1 METFGG
7 GVAALGGEE
16 DAEEEER
23 GKVEALP
30 PLLED
35 EENVSLADI
44 LCLRD
49 SCLSEQEVWAVCA
62 ECVRSLQSISCSPLF
77 YTLCITPDTLA
88 FNAHG
93 NVCFMEQL
101 SDDPE
106 GSFVPPEFDKTG
118 NTFEGHV
125 FSLGATLSAALGYNI
140 EPETEVELGVDTCRL
155 LEQMQEE
162 KPGDRPCPKVIL
174 SLAEAKITDT
184 TSRAVC
190 RKLSAIGRRVLSIE
204 SVAPFQDEWDK
215 SYHHFMEYK
224 GSRSSS
230 IENHTYDQRMA
241 RHCSSDSHED
251 EEHLV
256 KQRRRVCNGSFRSGS
271 VDGYNGGPVSLRDV
285 NSFYPSQNSS
295 PILKMSQEVRW
306 RRSRSALNRSC
317 SIPDSNNPPVFSTPS
332 HTNLSMMVADLSEIG
347 GEESMMMQWEDHMP
361 KETHK
366 KSTQDED
373 SGGTEES
380 FSHAIESVNRISND
394 TPAHLSIDADPDCTG
409 LNEVVREETPVLSTH
424 VDEEIKNSNLCC
436 SNHMTKSMLCLKEES
451 QDEWVPLREL
461 LSHCTRPLSVNELW
475 ALCYTCLST
484 LQTYSDFPA
493 YLCLDSVYVGCDGE
507 LLFLMPKNTGFS
519 DVFYVAPEFQEH
531 GILTE
536 KACIYGVAAILW
548 ATAKFHLSPNQKLA
562 MPRKLKRLLLEM
574 AKKTPIERPS
584 IVMAKKTCRD
594 YLSRQGTDAETVW
607 THLINR
613 LHKASNRINEEE
625 SFLDV
630 GSLKD
635 TATPERKTGFIP
647 LGHDVR
653 LAPVSGPLP
662 QSNSLSMTARL
673 PEAFTSLATHFTP
686 IVVAQE
692 DVEEE
697 ESPIP
702 QPRLDSMPSEIGI
715 ENEDEGLTTD
725 SPQLHENWMQEEQ
738 EDDNYSSLSSSTT
751 VLTSSP
757 HTNIQTA
764 YPVSNSQSLPT
775 YPNVACSA
783 GIYNNFLLQQ
793 DPHSGRLTLFPVH
806 IAVSQPIT
814 GLDLSLPLRENSETD
829 SGTQNTEH
837 DVYRVTKNGESDHQF
852 TSSYHKSSKS
862 DMPINRA
869 HLNIT
874 EPPQNTRV
882 LSSIHQS
889 QPVLQQVIGL
899 IREEFAFDCYLENGP
914 EELVMGE
921 YILSLTNLH
930 FETFC
935 RAIVEKFSD
944 LHWDKDLLGLLHCLV
959 NQDPSFLVSVEDPSS
974 ELEERPLT
982 SLPDAKRCEGEGG
995 GNTERSQP
1003 DHNANKC
1010 HAPEEKEHTATR
1022 QQNQEE
1028 TKDKQRHIRTERR
1041 GEGNTANE
1049 IRNLQKETQPFTF
1062 KKCHLNDSAVL
1073 SGLSVDMESS
1083 SCPVDGAEVCV
1094 CSDESLCQHSELGES
1109 TDTQLS
1115 LDCSDAEMDD
1125 SDSVISDRTVSSCSG
1140 IQGPLCRPTWALAL
1154 YGEDFFS
1161 QEVVEYAYKL
1171 GNHTDTPSLEDKS
1184 QELHQQ
1190 LMIESRNLKKTRN
1203 FYHKL
1208 IQQERKNKGSEARVM
1223 LSKLRAQFD
1232 ELRTKVEFLD
1242 SVRQYLQ
1249 VLYIDQWGLPLSL
1262 LPSLASSGSS
1272 TIDLRAT
1279 EDPTILSLVCEQ
1291 RRTRGCCP
1299 LLAGTPKG
1307 LMAYL
1312 YSRNALMEGYIQHFL
1327 YTYRYFCTPEE
1338 FLHFLM
1344 DKFNSSVVANKDFST
1359 DSAKVY
1365 HRTLDLLEY
1374 WIEDSRSVDF
1384 TSNSRLQPI
1393 LDNFLTSEVA
1403 PVDSRGESLL
1413 TMLQNSPK
1421 KRRGCR
1427 VSYRGESPVSG
1438 WEDLDVQSVQS
1449 FCRKS
1454 SVDDSAKKSFQWR
1467 VSRVVEPQ
1475 VNQPKEKVYSIA
1487 SALPRPCYS
1496 SLLSQITRV
1505 SVRNEERVAFSQ
1517 TEHSPL
1523 NTAQQLTLLQQEI
1536 FQGCHPVHFLNSRAQ
1551 GVKEKA
1557 VSISKCLSSEAPPLE
1572 GSSLFVGDEPGRDG
1586 PLQHF
1591 LRYAESISN
1600 WVSAE
1605 IVITD
1610 SVKVQTALLGKF
1622 LSIAKHC
1629 YEARNFA
1636 TAMQILGGLEN
1647 VIVRQLPAW
1656 KQLSAKISD
1665 VLEEIRA
1672 VQVFLKSDS
1681 LCLMEGERGRRQP
1694 TLPDAHI
1701 LAMHIQQL
1709 EIGAFTLTNG
1719 AYKWPKLR
1727 SIARVVSQVHA
1738 FQEHMYTYTADLEL
1752 QSYLQAR
1759 ISRLGACDVSLLA
1772 ADNDAN
1778 FNQPAAE
1785 RHTRRIQDTLRRVKA
1800 SFQ

>member
-7 GVAALGGEE
+7 DAAALGGEE
-16 DAEEEER
+16 DPEEEER
-23 GKVEALP
+23 RKVEALP
-30 PLLED
+30 PLFED

-62 ECVRSLQSISCSPLF
+62 ECVHSLQSISCSPLF

-125 FSLGATLSAALGYNI
+125 FSLGSTLSAALGYNI

-204 SVAPFQDEWDK
+204 SVATYQDEWDK
-215 SYHHFMEYK
+215 SYHHFMDYK

-230 IENHTYDQRMA
+230 VENHTYDQRMA
-241 RHCSSDSHED
+241 RHYSSESHED

-256 KQRRRVCNGSFRSGS
+256 KQRRRACNGSFRSGS
-271 VDGYNGGPVSLRDV
+271 VDGYNSGPMSY
-285 NSFYPSQNSS
+285 SSQNSS
-295 PILKMSQEVRW
+295 PIFRMSQEVNW

-366 KSTQDED
+366 KSAQDED

-380 FSHAIESVNRISND
+380 FSHTIDSVNRISND
-394 TPAHLSIDADPDCTG
+394 TLAHLSVDADPECTG
-409 LNEVVREETPVLSTH
+409 QNVVGREETPVLFTH
-424 VDEEIKNSNLCC
+424 VDKEINNSNLCC
-436 SNHMTKSMLCLKEES
+436 SNHMTKSMLCLNEES
-451 QDEWVPLREL
+451 QDEWVPLRKL
-461 LSHCTRPLSVNELW
+461 LSHCTRPLSVNDLW

-484 LQTYSDFPA
+484 LQTYTDFPD

-507 LLFLMPKNTGFS
+507 LLFLLPKNTGS
-519 DVFYVAPEFQEH
+519 NDVFYVAPEFQEH
-531 GILTE
+531 GIITE

-584 IVMAKKTCRD
+584 IAMAKKICRD

-613 LHKASNRINEEE
+613 LHRASHRINKEE
-625 SFLDV
+625 SLPDV
-630 GSLKD
+630 GSLKN
-635 TATPERKTGFIP
+635 TSTPERKTGFIP

-697 ESPIP
+697 ELPIP
-702 QPRLDSMPSEIGI
+702 QPRIDSVPSEIGI
-715 ENEDEGLTTD
+715 ENEVEDLTTD
-725 SPQLHENWMQEEQ
+725 TLQLQENWLQGEQ
-738 EDDNYSSLSSSTT
+738 EDDNCSSLSSSTT
-751 VLTSSP
+751 VFTSSP
-757 HTNIQTA
+757 HTDLQTA
-764 YPVSNSQSLPT
+764 YPVSNSQTLPT
-775 YPNVACSA
+775 CPSVSCSA

-793 DPHSGRLTLFPVH
+793 DPQSGRLTLFPVH
-806 IAVSQPIT
+806 VAVSQPIT
-814 GLDLSLPLRENSETD
+814 GIDLSLQLRADSESD
-829 SGTQNTEH
+829 SRTQNTGH
-837 DVYRVTKNGESDHQF
+837 DVYHVTKNGESAHHF
-852 TSSYHKSSKS
+852 TSPYHKDSKS
-862 DMPINRA
+862 NISNNRA
-869 HLNIT
+869 YLNIT
-874 EPPQNTRV
+874 EPSQNTRV
-882 LSSIHQS
+882 LSTVQQS

-899 IREEFAFDCYLENGP
+899 IREEFAFDCYLDNGP

-935 RAIVEKFSD
+935 RAIVEKFGD

-959 NQDPSFLVSVEDPSS
+959 NQDPSFLASVEDPLS
-974 ELEERPLT
+974 ELEERSLT
-982 SLPDAKRCEGEGG
+982 SPLNPKRCEGEKER
-995 GNTERSQP
+995 NTECSQL

-1010 HAPEEKEHTATR
+1010 HVPEEREHKATR
-1022 QQNQEE
+1022 QQIKEE
-1028 TKDKQRHIRTERR
+1028 TKDNQGHIRTSRR

-1049 IRNLQKETQPFTF
+1049 IRNLQNETQPIT
-1062 KKCHLNDSAVL
+1062 KCHFNDSAVL
-1073 SGLSVDMESS
+1073 SELSMDVESS
-1083 SCPVDGAEVCV
+1083 SCPVDGAEVCT
-1094 CSDESLCQHSELGES
+1094 CSDDPLCQHSELGES

-1125 SDSVISDRTVSSCSG
+1125 SDSVMSDRTVSSCSAF
-1140 IQGPLCRPTWALAL
+1140 QGPLCRPTWALAL

-1171 GNHTDTPSLEDKS
+1171 GSHTDSPSLDDKS

-1203 FYHKL
+1203 FYQKL
-1208 IQQERKNKGSEARVM
+1208 IQQQRKTKGSEARVM

-1232 ELRTKVEFLD
+1232 ELRAKVEFLD

-1249 VLYIDQWGLPLSL
+1249 VLYVDQWGLPLSL

-1272 TIDLRAT
+1272 KIDLKDRT

-1299 LLAGTPKG
+1299 VLAGTPKG
-1307 LMAYL
+1307 LMAHL
-1312 YSRNALMEGYIQHFL
+1312 YSRNAFVEGYIQHFL

-1338 FLHFLM
+1338 FLQFLM
-1344 DKFNSSVVANKDFST
+1344 DKFNSSVVANKDFTT

-1384 TSNSRLQPI
+1384 TFSASLQTI

-1421 KRRGCR
+1421 KRRGCG
-1427 VSYRGESPVSG
+1427 VSNRGESPASG
-1438 WEDLDVQSVQS
+1438 REDLDVQSVQS
-1449 FCRKS
+1449 YCRKS
-1454 SVDDSAKKSFQWR
+1454 SVDDAARKTFQWR
-1467 VSRVVEPQ
+1467 ISRVVEPQ

-1496 SLLSQITRV
+1496 SVLSQITRV
-1505 SVRNEERVAFSQ
+1505 SLRNEERVAFSQ

-1523 NTAQQLTLLQQEI
+1523 NTALQLTLLQQEI

-1551 GVKEKA
+1551 GVKERA
-1557 VSISKCLSSEAPPLE
+1557 GSLSKSEAPPVE
-1572 GSSLFVGDEPGRDG
+1572 GSSLFVGDESGASDG
-1586 PLQHF
+1586 PLQHL

-1656 KQLSAKISD
+1656 KQLSAKMSD

-1738 FQEHMYTYTADLEL
+1738 FQEHMYTYTPDLEL

>member
-1 METFGG
+1 MAYGAVHLLCGPERKICGLKELRDYVMAQTFTA
-7 GVAALGGEE
+7 V
-16 DAEEEER
+16 
-23 GKVEALP
+23 KLP
-30 PLLED
+30 QQ
-35 EENVSLADI
+35 ENVSLADI

-118 NTFEGHV
+118 NTFESHV

-174 SLAEAKITDT
+174 SLADAKITDT

-241 RHCSSDSHED
+241 RHYSSDSHED

-271 VDGYNGGPVSLRDV
+271 VDGYHGGPVSLRDV

-361 KETHK
+361 KETDK
-366 KSTQDED
+366 KSAQDEC
-373 SGGTEES
+373 SGGTEKS
-380 FSHAIESVNRISND
+380 FSHAIESVNRISNAS
-394 TPAHLSIDADPDCTG
+394 PAHLSIDADIDCTG
-409 LNEVVREETPVLSTH
+409 INEVVREETPVLSTH

-436 SNHMTKSMLCLKEES
+436 SNYMTKSMLCLKEES

-507 LLFLMPKNTGFS
+507 LLFLMPKNTGSS

-584 IVMAKKTCRD
+584 IVMAKK
-594 YLSRQGTDAETVW
+594 
-607 THLINR
+607 
-613 LHKASNRINEEE
+613 ASNRINEEE
-625 SFLDV
+625 SFPDV
-630 GSLKD
+630 GSLKN

-653 LAPVSGPLP
+653 LAPVSGPFP

-697 ESPIP
+697 ESPTN
-702 QPRLDSMPSEIGI
+702 QPRLDSMPSKIVI

-725 SPQLHENWMQEEQ
+725 TPQLQENWMQGEQ
-738 EDDNYSSLSSSTT
+738 EEDNYSSLSSSTT

-757 HTNIQTA
+757 HTNLQTA
-764 YPVSNSQSLPT
+764 YPVSNNQSLPT

-783 GIYNNFLLQQ
+783 GVYNNFLLQQ

-814 GLDLSLPLRENSETD
+814 GLDLSLPLRADSETD
-829 SGTQNTEH
+829 SGTQNSEL

-862 DMPINRA
+862 DIPNNRA

-874 EPPQNTRV
+874 APPQNTRV
-882 LSSIHQS
+882 LSSVQQS
-889 QPVLQQVIGL
+889 QPILQQVIGL

-935 RAIVEKFSD
+935 RAIVGKFSD

-959 NQDPSFLVSVEDPSS
+959 NQDPSFLVSEDPSS

-995 GNTERSQP
+995 GNTEFSQL

-1010 HAPEEKEHTATR
+1010 HAPEEKEHKATR

-1028 TKDKQRHIRTERR
+1028 TKDKQRHIRTDRR

-1049 IRNLQKETQPFTF
+1049 IRNLQKETQPITF

-1073 SGLSVDMESS
+1073 SGLSMDMGSS
-1083 SCPVDGAEVCV
+1083 SCPVDGAKVCV
-1094 CSDESLCQHSELGES
+1094 CSNESLCQHSELGES

-1125 SDSVISDRTVSSCSG
+1125 SDSVISDRTVSSCSDF
-1140 IQGPLCRPTWALAL
+1140 QSPPCRPTWALGL

-1171 GNHTDTPSLEDKS
+1171 GNHTDSPSLEDKS

-1208 IQQERKNKGSEARVM
+1208 IQQERKNKSSEARVM

-1232 ELRTKVEFLD
+1232 ELRTKVEFLH

-1249 VLYIDQWGLPLSL
+1249 VLYVDQWGLPLSL

-1299 LLAGTPKG
+1299 LLAGIPKG

-1327 YTYRYFCTPEE
+1327 YTYRYFCTSEE

-1374 WIEDSRSVDF
+1374 WVEDSRSVDF

-1393 LDNFLTSEVA
+1393 LGNFLTSE
-1403 PVDSRGESLL
+1403 
-1413 TMLQNSPK
+1413 
-1421 KRRGCR
+1421 
-1427 VSYRGESPVSG
+1427 
-1438 WEDLDVQSVQS
+1438 
-1449 FCRKS
+1449 
-1454 SVDDSAKKSFQWR
+1454 SFQWR

-1551 GVKEKA
+1551 GVKEKT
-1557 VSISKCLSSEAPPLE
+1557 VSISKCLASEAPPLE
-1572 GSSLFVGDEPGRDG
+1572 GSSLFVGDEPGCDG
-1586 PLQHF
+1586 PLQHL

-1629 YEARNFA
+1629 YESRNFA

-1656 KQLSAKISD
+1656 KQLSAKMSD

-1752 QSYLQAR
+1752 QAYLHAR

>member
-1 METFGG
+1 
-7 GVAALGGEE
+7 
-16 DAEEEER
+16 ER

-62 ECVRSLQSISCSPLF
+62 ECVRSLQSIFCSPLF

-125 FSLGATLSAALGYNI
+125 FSLGSTLSAALGYDI
-140 EPETEVELGVDTCRL
+140 EPETEAELGVDTLRL

-162 KPGDRPCPKVIL
+162 KPGDRPCPQVIL

-224 GSRSSS
+224 GSQSSS
-230 IENHTYDQRMA
+230 VENHTYDQRMA
-241 RHCSSDSHED
+241 RHYSSDSHED

-271 VDGYNGGPVSLRDV
+271 VDGYHGGPVSLREV

-295 PILKMSQEVRW
+295 PVVKMNEEVRW

-317 SIPDSNNPPVFSTPS
+317 SIPDSNNPPVFSSPS
-332 HTNLSMMVADLSEIG
+332 HTNLSMIVADLSEIG
-347 GEESMMMQWEDHMP
+347 GEESMMMQWEDHML

-366 KSTQDED
+366 KSAQDED
-373 SGGTEES
+373 SGRTEEVL
-380 FSHAIESVNRISND
+380 SHSIESLNRISNG
-394 TPAHLSIDADPDCTG
+394 TPTHISIDADPDYTG
-409 LNEVVREETPVLSTH
+409 QSEVIREETPVLSTN

-436 SNHMTKSMLCLKEES
+436 SNHMTKSMLCLNEES
-451 QDEWVPLREL
+451 QDEWVSLREL
-461 LSHCTRPLSVNELW
+461 LTHCTRPLSVNELW

-484 LQTYSDFPA
+484 LQTYTDFPA

-507 LLFLMPKNTGFS
+507 LLFLMPKNTGS
-519 DVFYVAPEFQEH
+519 NDVFYVAPEFQEH

-584 IVMAKKTCRD
+584 IVMAKKSCRD
-594 YLSRQGTDAETVW
+594 YLAHQGTDAETVW
-607 THLINR
+607 TQLINR
-613 LHKASNRINEEE
+613 LHKASSRFNEEE
-625 SFLDV
+625 SFPDV
-630 GSLKD
+630 GSFKN

-692 DVEEE
+692 DVKEE

-702 QPRLDSMPSEIGI
+702 QPRIGSIPSEIEIG
-715 ENEDEGLTTD
+715 NDDLTTET
-725 SPQLHENWMQEEQ
+725 SLLQQNWTQGEQEE
-738 EDDNYSSLSSSTT
+738 DYCSSLSSSTT

-757 HTNIQTA
+757 HTNLQTA
-764 YPVSNSQSLPT
+764 CPESNSQSLPT
-775 YPNVACSA
+775 CPNVSCSA
-783 GIYNNFLLQQ
+783 GVYNNFLLQQ
-793 DPHSGRLTLFPVH
+793 DPQSGRLTLFPVH
-806 IAVSQPIT
+806 VAVSQPIT
-814 GLDLSLPLRENSETD
+814 GLDLSLPLRADTETD
-829 SGTQNTEH
+829 SGSQNTEH
-837 DVYRVTKNGESDHQF
+837 DVHRVTRNGESDHHF
-852 TSSYHKSSKS
+852 TSSYHKTSKGNI
-862 DMPINRA
+862 PNNRA
-869 HLNIT
+869 HPNIT
-874 EPPQNTRV
+874 EPLQHTRV
-882 LSSIHQS
+882 LSTVRQRH
-889 QPVLQQVIGL
+889 PVLQQVIGL
-899 IREEFAFDCYLENGP
+899 IREEFAFDCYLENGA

-921 YILSLTNLH
+921 YILSLTSLH

-944 LHWDKDLLGLLHCLV
+944 LHWDKDLLGLLHSLV
-959 NQDPSFLVSVEDPSS
+959 NHDPSSLVSVEDPSS
-974 ELEERPLT
+974 ELEERALT
-982 SLPDAKRCEGEGG
+982 SLPDAKSEGEEG
-995 GNTERSQP
+995 GNTEHGQL

-1010 HAPEEKEHTATR
+1010 HAPEEREHKATR
-1022 QQNQEE
+1022 QQNKGEL
-1028 TKDKQRHIRTERR
+1028 KDKQGHMRTEDRR
-1041 GEGNTANE
+1041 EEGKTANE
-1049 IRNLQKETQPFTF
+1049 IRNMQKETQLVTF
-1062 KKCHLNDSAVL
+1062 KKHHLNDSTVL
-1073 SGLSVDMESS
+1073 SGLSMEMESS
-1083 SCPVDGAEVCV
+1083 SSPVDGAEVCV

-1109 TDTQLS
+1109 TETQLS

-1125 SDSVISDRTVSSCSG
+1125 SDSVISDRPASSYSG
-1140 IQGPLCRPTWALAL
+1140 FQGPLSRPTWALAL
-1154 YGEDFFS
+1154 YGEVFFS

-1171 GNHTDTPSLEDKS
+1171 GSHTDSPSLEDKS
-1184 QELHQQ
+1184 QELQQQ

-1208 IQQERKNKGSEARVM
+1208 IQQERKNKGSEAKVM

-1249 VLYIDQWGLPLSL
+1249 VLYVDQWGLPLSL

-1272 TIDLRAT
+1272 TVDLRSS
-1279 EDPTILSLVCEQ
+1279 EDPAILSLVCEQ

-1299 LLAGTPKG
+1299 LLAGSPKG

-1312 YSRNALMEGYIQHFL
+1312 YARNALLEGYIQHFL

-1365 HRTLDLLEY
+1365 HRTLDLLEC

-1384 TSNSRLQPI
+1384 TSNSRLQPT

-1421 KRRGCR
+1421 KRRGYG
-1427 VSYRGESPVSG
+1427 VSIRGESPISG

-1454 SVDDSAKKSFQWR
+1454 SVDDAARKSFQWR

-1475 VNQPKEKVYSIA
+1475 VSQPKEKVYSIA

-1496 SLLSQITRV
+1496 SLLSQLTSV

-1517 TEHSPL
+1517 TEYSPL
-1523 NTAQQLTLLQQEI
+1523 HTAQQLTLLQQEI

-1557 VSISKCLSSEAPPLE
+1557 VSISKCLSSDAAPLE

-1586 PLQHF
+1586 PLQHL

-1656 KQLSAKISD
+1656 KQLSAKMSD

-1681 LCLMEGERGRRQP
+1681 LCLMEGEKGKRQP

-1709 EIGAFTLTNG
+1709 EIGAFTLTNK

-1738 FQEHMYTYTADLEL
+1738 FQEHTYTYTPDLEL

-1759 ISRLGACDVSLLA
+1759 ISRLGACDVSQLA

>member
-1 METFGG
+1 MEMFEG
-7 GVAALGGEE
+7 GVAALRAEE
-16 DAEEEER
+16 DAEEEEDKA
-23 GKVEALP
+23 KVASLP
-30 PLLED
+30 PLMED

-106 GSFVPPEFDKTG
+106 GTFVPPEFDKTG
-118 NTFEGHV
+118 NTIEGHV
-125 FSLGATLSAALGYNI
+125 FSLGSTLTAALGYDG
-140 EPETEVELGVDTCRL
+140 EPETEAEFGVDTLRL

-162 KPGDRPCPKVIL
+162 KPGDRPSPKVIL
-174 SLAEAKITDT
+174 SLADAKLRDT
-184 TSRAVC
+184 ISTAVC

-215 SYHHFMEYK
+215 SYHHLMEYK
-224 GSRSSS
+224 SSRSSS
-230 IENHTYDQRMA
+230 VENHTYDQRMA
-241 RHCSSDSHED
+241 RHYSSDSHED

-256 KQRRRVCNGSFRSGS
+256 KPRRRVCNGSFRSGS
-271 VDGYNGGPVSLRDV
+271 VDGYHGGPMPLRDV

-295 PILKMSQEVRW
+295 TVLKMNQEVRW

-317 SIPDSNNPPVFSTPS
+317 SIPDSNNPPVFSSPS

-347 GEESMMMQWEDHMP
+347 GDENIMMQWEDHML
-361 KETHK
+361 KETSK
-366 KSTQDED
+366 KSALDED
-373 SGGTEES
+373 SDGTDEVL
-380 FSHAIESVNRISND
+380 SHSVESVNRISND
-394 TPAHLSIDADPDCTG
+394 TPTRVTTNVDPEYTDQS
-409 LNEVVREETPVLSTH
+409 EVVREETPVLFTH
-424 VDEEIKNSNLCC
+424 VDEEIKNSNLCS
-436 SNHMTKSMLCLKEES
+436 SNHMTKSMLCLNEES
-451 QDEWVPLREL
+451 QDEWVSLREL
-461 LSHCTRPLSVNELW
+461 LSHCTWPLSVNELW
-475 ALCYTCLST
+475 ALCYTCLTT
-484 LQTYSDFPA
+484 LQSYTDFPA
-493 YLCLDSVYVGCDGE
+493 YLCLDSVYVSCDGE
-507 LLFLMPKNTGFS
+507 LLFLMPKNTGSS
-519 DVFYVAPEFQEH
+519 DAFYVAPEFQEH

-548 ATAKFHLSPNQKLA
+548 AVAKFHLSPNQKLA

-584 IVMAKKTCRD
+584 IVMAKKRCRD
-594 YLSRQGTDAETVW
+594 YLSYQGTDAETVW
-607 THLINR
+607 TRLINR
-613 LHKASNRINEEE
+613 LHKASNRNNEEGKE
-625 SFLDV
+625 HFHDV
-630 GSLKD
+630 GLFKQS
-635 TATPERKTGFIP
+635 ATPERKTGFIP
-647 LGHDVR
+647 VGHDVT

-662 QSNSLSMTARL
+662 QSNSLSMIARL

-692 DVEEE
+692 NVKEDEI
-697 ESPIP
+697 PIP
-702 QPRLDSMPSEIGI
+702 QLRIGSETEIG
-715 ENEDEGLTTD
+715 NEDLTAET
-725 SPQLHENWMQEEQ
+725 PQMKENWMQEEQ
-738 EDDNYSSLSSSTT
+738 EEDQCSSLSSSTT
-751 VLTSSP
+751 ALTSSP
-757 HTNIQTA
+757 QTNLQITC
-764 YPVSNSQSLPT
+764 PDSNSQSSPA
-775 YPNVACSA
+775 YPNISCST
-783 GIYNNFLLQQ
+783 GVYNNFLLQH
-793 DPHSGRLTLFPVH
+793 DPQSGRLTLLPIH
-806 IAVSQPIT
+806 IAVSQPIP
-814 GLDLSLPLRENSETD
+814 GLDLNLPLRADSETD
-829 SGTQNTEH
+829 SGTQTTENI
-837 DVYRVTKNGESDHQF
+837 VKQNTKNGESDHHF
-852 TSSYHKSSKS
+852 TSSYHKNSKS
-862 DMPINRA
+862 SIPNYSA

-874 EPPQNTRV
+874 EPPQQTRV
-882 LSSIHQS
+882 LSTIQ
-889 QPVLQQVIGL
+889 QRQLILQQVIGL
-899 IREEFAFDCYLENGP
+899 IREEFAFDCYLEKGA

-921 YILSLTNLH
+921 YILSLTSLH

-935 RAIVEKFSD
+935 KAVVEKFSN

-959 NQDPSFLVSVEDPSS
+959 NHDPCLLACVEDPAS
-974 ELEERPLT
+974 ELEEGALT
-982 SLPDAKRCEGEGG
+982 SLSDAKRSEGEEG
-995 GNTERSQP
+995 GNSAHGQL

-1010 HAPEEKEHTATR
+1010 HAPEGREQKATR
-1022 QQNQEE
+1022 QQTQGE
-1028 TKDKQRHIRTERR
+1028 TKDKQEPIRTE
-1041 GEGNTANE
+1041 EGNRNTADE
-1049 IRNLQKETQPFTF
+1049 IRNMQKETQPVTFT
-1062 KKCHLNDSAVL
+1062 KHRHDSTVL
-1073 SGLSVDMESS
+1073 SGLGMDMESS
-1083 SCPVDGAEVCV
+1083 SSPVDGAEAFV

-1109 TDTQLS
+1109 TETQLS

-1125 SDSVISDRTVSSCSG
+1125 SDSVTSDRTVSSHSG
-1140 IQGPLCRPTWALAL
+1140 FQDPLSRPTWALAL

-1171 GNHTDTPSLEDKS
+1171 GSHTVSPSLEDKS
-1184 QELHQQ
+1184 QELQQQ

-1208 IQQERKNKGSEARVM
+1208 IQQERKNKGSEAKVM

-1249 VLYIDQWGLPLSL
+1249 VLYVDQWGLPLSL

-1272 TIDLRAT
+1272 TVDLQAC
-1279 EDPTILSLVCEQ
+1279 EDPAILSLVCEQ

-1299 LLAGTPKG
+1299 LLSGTPKG

-1338 FLHFLM
+1338 FLQFLM
-1344 DKFNSSVVANKDFST
+1344 DKFISSVVSNKDVAS
-1359 DSAKVY
+1359 DAKVY
-1365 HRTLDLLEY
+1365 HRTLDLLEC

-1384 TSNSRLQPI
+1384 TSNSHVQRT

-1421 KRRGCR
+1421 KRRGFG
-1427 VSYRGESPVSG
+1427 VSIQGESPTSG
-1438 WEDLDVQSVQS
+1438 LEDLDVQSFQS
-1449 FCRKS
+1449 FGRKY
-1454 SVDDSAKKSFQWR
+1454 SVDDAAKKSFQWR
-1467 VSRVVEPQ
+1467 VSRVVEP
-1475 VNQPKEKVYSIA
+1475 QPKEKVYSIA

-1496 SLLSQITRV
+1496 SLLSQLTNV
-1505 SVRNEERVAFSQ
+1505 SLRHEERVAFSH
-1517 TEHSPL
+1517 TEHTPL

-1557 VSISKCLSSEAPPLE
+1557 VRISKCLASNAPPLE
-1572 GSSLFVGDEPGRDG
+1572 GSSLFVGDEPGHDG
-1586 PLQHF
+1586 PLQHL

-1610 SVKVQTALLGKF
+1610 SVKVQAALLGRF

-1629 YEARNFA
+1629 YETRNFA

-1656 KQLSAKISD
+1656 KQLPAKMSD
-1665 VLEEIRA
+1665 VLEEIRT

-1681 LCLMEGERGRRQP
+1681 LCLMEGERGRKQP

-1709 EIGAFTLTNG
+1709 EIGAFTLTNK

-1727 SIARVVSQVHA
+1727 SIARVASQVHA
-1738 FQEHMYTYTADLEL
+1738 SQEHMYTYIPDLEL

-1772 ADNDAN
+1772 ADSDAN

>member
-125 FSLGATLSAALGYNI
+125 FSLGSTLSAALGYDI
-140 EPETEVELGVDTCRL
+140 EPETEAVLGVDTCRL

-162 KPGDRPCPKVIL
+162 KPGDRPCPQVIL

-215 SYHHFMEYK
+215 SYHFMAYK
-224 GSRSSS
+224 GSRTSSV
-230 IENHTYDQRMA
+230 ENHTYDQRMS
-241 RHCSSDSHED
+241 RHYSSDSHD
-251 EEHLV
+251 DDEHLV

-271 VDGYNGGPVSLRDV
+271 VDGYHGGPMSLRDV
-285 NSFYPSQNSS
+285 NSSQNGS
-295 PILKMSQEVRW
+295 PVLKMNQEVRW

-317 SIPDSNNPPVFSTPS
+317 SIPDSNNPPVFSSPS

-347 GEESMMMQWEDHMP
+347 GEESMMMQWEDRML

-366 KSTQDED
+366 MSAQDED
-373 SGGTEES
+373 AGGTEEVL
-380 FSHAIESVNRISND
+380 SHSIETVNRISNG
-394 TPAHLSIDADPDCTG
+394 TPTHVSIDAAPDYTG
-409 LNEVVREETPVLSTH
+409 QSEVVRDEAPVLSTC
-424 VDEEIKNSNLCC
+424 VEEEIKNSNLCC
-436 SNHMTKSMLCLKEES
+436 SNHMAKSMLCLNEES
-451 QDEWVPLREL
+451 QDEWVSLREL
-461 LSHCTRPLSVNELW
+461 LSHCTQPLSVNELW

-484 LQTYSDFPA
+484 LQTYTDFPA

-507 LLFLMPKNTGFS
+507 LLFLVPKNTGLLPFLS
-519 DVFYVAPEFQEH
+519 SFVGSNDVFYVAPEFQEH

-584 IVMAKKTCRD
+584 IVMAKKSCHD
-594 YLSRQGTDAETVW
+594 YLTLQGTDVETVW
-607 THLINR
+607 TQLINR
-613 LHKASNRINEEE
+613 LHKASNRFNEEE

-630 GSLKD
+630 GSFKS

-662 QSNSLSMTARL
+662 QSDSLSMTARL

-692 DVEEE
+692 DVKEE

-702 QPRLDSMPSEIGI
+702 QPRIGSIPSEIGI
-715 ENEDEGLTTD
+715 GNEDLTSET
-725 SPQLHENWMQEEQ
+725 PQLQQNWTQGEQEE
-738 EDDNYSSLSSSTT
+738 DLCSSLSSSTT

-757 HTNIQTA
+757 HSNLQTA
-764 YPVSNSQSLPT
+764 CPESNSQSLPD
-775 YPNVACSA
+775 YPNVSCST

-793 DPHSGRLTLFPVH
+793 DPQSGRLTLFPVH

-814 GLDLSLPLRENSETD
+814 GLDLSVPLRADSETD

-837 DVYRVTKNGESDHQF
+837 DVHHVTKNGEPDHHF
-852 TSSYHKSSKS
+852 TSSYHKNSKGN
-862 DMPINRA
+862 MPNNRA
-869 HLNIT
+869 HLNIP
-874 EPPQNTRV
+874 EQPQHTRV
-882 LSSIHQS
+882 LSTIRQRH
-889 QPVLQQVIGL
+889 PVLQQVIGL
-899 IREEFAFDCYLENGP
+899 IREEFAFDCYLENGA

-921 YILSLTNLH
+921 YILSLTSLH

-959 NQDPSFLVSVEDPSS
+959 NHDSSFRASVEDPSS
-974 ELEERPLT
+974 ELEERALT
-982 SLPDAKRCEGEGG
+982 PVPDAKRCEGVEG
-995 GNTERSQP
+995 GNTEHG
-1003 DHNANKC
+1003 HNANKC
-1010 HAPEEKEHTATR
+1010 HAPEEREHKATR
-1022 QQNQEE
+1022 QQNHGE
-1028 TKDKQRHIRTERR
+1028 TKDKQGHIRTEDR
-1041 GEGNTANE
+1041 TADE
-1049 IRNLQKETQPFTF
+1049 IRNVQKETQPVTF
-1062 KKCHLNDSAVL
+1062 KKHHLNDNTVL
-1073 SGLSVDMESS
+1073 SGLSMDLESS
-1083 SCPVDGAEVCV
+1083 SSPVDGAEVCV
-1094 CSDESLCQHSELGES
+1094 STDESLCQHSELKES
-1109 TDTQLS
+1109 TETQLS

-1125 SDSVISDRTVSSCSG
+1125 SDSVISDRTVSSYSG
-1140 IQGPLCRPTWALAL
+1140 FQGPLSRPAWALAL
-1154 YGEDFFS
+1154 YGEVFFS

-1171 GNHTDTPSLEDKS
+1171 GSHTDSPSLEDKS
-1184 QELHQQ
+1184 QELQQQ

-1208 IQQERKNKGSEARVM
+1208 IQQERKNKGSEAKVM

-1232 ELRTKVEFLD
+1232 ELRTKIEFLD

-1249 VLYIDQWGLPLSL
+1249 VLYVDQWGLPLSL

-1272 TIDLRAT
+1272 TEGLRAS
-1279 EDPTILSLVCEQ
+1279 EDPAILSLMCEQ

-1307 LMAYL
+1307 LMTYL
-1312 YSRNALMEGYIQHFL
+1312 YARNALVEGYIQHFL

-1338 FLHFLM
+1338 FLQFLM
-1344 DKFNSSVVANKDFST
+1344 DKFNSSVVA
-1359 DSAKVY
+1359 KVY
-1365 HRTLDLLEY
+1365 HRTLDLLEC

-1384 TSNSRLQPI
+1384 TSNSCLQPT
-1393 LDNFLTSEVA
+1393 LNKFLTSEVT

-1421 KRRGCR
+1421 KRRTCG
-1427 VSYRGESPVSG
+1427 VSIRGESPISG
-1438 WEDLDVQSVQS
+1438 WDDLDVQSVQS
-1449 FCRKS
+1449 FCRRS
-1454 SVDDSAKKSFQWR
+1454 SVDDAARKSFQWR

-1475 VNQPKEKVYSIA
+1475 VGQPKEKVYSIA

-1496 SLLSQITRV
+1496 SLLSQLTNV
-1505 SVRNEERVAFSQ
+1505 SVRNEERVAFSH

-1557 VSISKCLSSEAPPLE
+1557 VSISKCLSSDPPPLE

-1586 PLQHF
+1586 PLQHL

-1622 LSIAKHC
+1622 LTIAKHC

-1656 KQLSAKISD
+1656 KQLSAKMSD

-1709 EIGAFTLTNG
+1709 EIGAFTLTNK
-1719 AYKWPKLR
+1719 AYKWTKLR
-1727 SIARVVSQVHA
+1727 TIARVVSQVHA
-1738 FQEHMYTYTADLEL
+1738 FQEHTYTYTPDLEL
-1752 QSYLQAR
+1752 QAYLQAR
-1759 ISRLGACDVSLLA
+1759 INRLGACDVSLLA
-1772 ADNDAN
+1772 ADNEAN